1 MGHVAEE
8 MASGRQMLVVK
19 ITGRAD
25 HVFRLVR
32 LLAKARGKTTLG
44 DLKKGDPSCL
54 VLSLPKSRN
63 S

>member
-1 MGHVAEE
+1 MGHAARE
-8 MASGRQMLVVK
+8 MGEGKQVLALK
-19 ITGRAD
+19 ISGRAD
-25 HVFRLVR
+25 RVFRLVR
-32 LLAKARGKTTLG
+32 LLARTRGKTTLG